1 MSMEGFLAL
10 FKADI
15 LKNYFKSTM
24 FYDSDMEQIDAAI
37 PAVGYDGKKE
47 DIRACLYEGALF
59 KKNRRYAIFTDSAFW
74 AQTSSGYLVGGKYS
88 QIDTITID
96 GTLKMFGKNAT
107 TITKKLAKRIKGIQL
122 IYHLAH
128 EGDPTFAKYMVSFEK
143 PVFGEYV
150 PSRYYDRASNLRKKL
165 NLPGLPGWIFFN
177 LKIKTLTD
185 TVVEF
190 EVSLNDKDLEK
201 GSFSDWET
209 ALERFVN
216 NSKVISGFQEVF
228 YTTLCIKYKP
238 ENIRFN
244 LNGKVKTTLST
255 RLKNAA
261 DVVSTVADKA
271 MEITEDRMAQATR
284 DRERAINNREAQVNA
299 AVRSGAID
307 ETTAKIERDK
317 IAQARTTVQNRN
329 ATSKTTEGE
338 VEQQDKRVKYQPGT
352 AGVAFVFSC
361 PGQKEELAGKVCAGK
376 TGENLEI
383 LIRYL
388 HEKRPEIFPSPLRG
402 SYTIT
407 NASDRVHYMALTKDT
422 EASYPEIAEPAN
434 IERLSS
440 ELQGCSVVVCM
451 GDRADYAVRRTSVGA
466 RILRGEH
473 LGHQNLNRNY
483 QVDGETASDR
493 NKQRVAIIGDKILQQ
508 L

>member
-24 FYDSDMEQIDAAI
+24 FYESDMEQIDAAI

-47 DIRACLYEGALF
+47 DIRACLYEGAVF

-88 QIDTITID
+88 HIESVNAD
-96 GTLKMFGKNAT
+96 GVVKMFGENAT
-107 TITKKLAKRIKGIQL
+107 AITKKLAQRLKGIQL

-128 EGDPTFAKYMVSFEK
+128 EGDPTLANYMVSFEK
-143 PVFGEYV
+143 PFFGEYV
-150 PSRYYDRASNLRKKL
+150 PRLFSGKTFELRDKL
-165 NLPGLPGWIFFN
+165 HLTGLQRWLFYN
-177 LKIKTLTD
+177 LKIKVLTSSS
-185 TVVEF
+185 VEF

-201 GSFSDWET
+201 GSFSEWEA
-209 ALERFVN
+209 ALNQFVN
-216 NSKVISGFQEVF
+216 NDKVILGFQEIF
-228 YTTLCIKYKP
+228 YQTLCIKYKP

-271 MEITEDRMAQATR
+271 MEIMEDRMVQATR
-284 DRERAINNREAQVNA
+284 DCERAINSREAQVNA

-307 ETTAKIERDK
+307 EATAKIERGK
-317 IAQARTTVQNRN
+317 IAQARAAVQNRN
-329 ATSKTTEGE
+329 ATSTTTEGE
-338 VEQQDKRVKYQPGT
+338 VEHKDRRVKYQPGT

-361 PGQKEELAGKVCAGK
+361 PGQKEELAGRVCAGK

-422 EASYPEIAEPAN
+422 EASYAEIAESAN
-434 IERLSS
+434 IERLSN
-440 ELQGCSVVVCM
+440 ELHGCSVVVCM
-451 GDRADYAVRRTSVGA
+451 GDRAAYAVNRTCGSA
-466 RILRGEH
+466 RVLRGEH